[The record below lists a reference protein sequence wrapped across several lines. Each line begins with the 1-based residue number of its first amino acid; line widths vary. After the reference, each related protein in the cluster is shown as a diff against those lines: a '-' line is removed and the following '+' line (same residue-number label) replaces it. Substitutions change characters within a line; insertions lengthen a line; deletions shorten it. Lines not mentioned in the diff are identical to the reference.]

1 MNLSTFSGKRIIWL
15 ATGFLLVVAT
25 ILYSFN
31 INTSSTVN
39 SKNQPQLGT
48 WKVTEVTGFVN
59 VVVKG
64 GSAWCDAVNENYY
77 PIIDDDQTFIK
88 FIEGSRKPKL
98 KNIPMK
104 VFDTLNMVTN
114 PKGIFIFQFGFD
126 NGYESNAVLE
136 SYGVPYHYTELIK
149 GLWTFEEGIWGNKAE
164 FVYKNEFDGGIS
176 HDKNLINDEIV
187 ALGTITSGNKWGG
200 KYTVKV
206 VGHFKGENRIEG
218 QWEWY
223 GVTAGPVNIPE
234 CTSKLEGS
242 GNWVAI
248 KK

>member
-1 MNLSTFSGKRIIWL
+1 MSLLNLKNIKIYGL
-15 ATGFLLVVAT
+15 ATVLLLVLVGIIGFIGYQPKAET
-25 ILYSFN
+25 LVDNFN
-31 INTSSTVN
+31 
-39 SKNQPQLGT
+39 PAGT

-59 VVVKG
+59 ETVKG
-64 GSAWCDAVNENYY
+64 GSAWCDALDENYY

-98 KNIPMK
+98 KKIPMK

-114 PKGIFIFQFGFD
+114 PKGIFIFQFSFD
-126 NGYESNAVLE
+126 NGYETNAVLE

-164 FVYKNEFDGGIS
+164 FVYKHELDDGIS

-187 ALGTITSGNKWGG
+187 AYGEIISGNKWGG
-200 KYTVKV
+200 RNSLKV
-206 VGHFKGENRIEG
+206 VGHFKSDNRIEG
-218 QWEWY
+218 SWIWE
-223 GVTAGPVNIPE
+223 GNTAGPINVPG

-242 GNWVAI
+242 GKWVAE